1 MTRAT
6 AILFPIFSLLEGI
19 QAFTSWLDNISVDII
34 IGFFAIIIITYIVS
48 IIAYSFKLQQTI
60 KRLSDNNN
68 GLVNQ
73 HKIDLAD
80 KERLIDKLDLNHKI
94 IELLINTI
102 PSEKITETT
111 KRIKLVQEVYNIGTR
126 NENSKDN

>member
-6 AILFPIFSLLEGI
+6 AILFPIFSLLERI

>member
-34 IGFFAIIIITYIVS
+34 IGFFAIIIITYTVS